1 MQNYEVIGKFV
12 SFGIG
17 TELKL
22 SEDQAYIRSH
32 SLKKKRSDIYEVIET
47 VYFKQ
52 GEKISI
58 SADGLSKVLLERLK
72 VISSEDDFDEEIE
85 SNGQYPCIQH
95 ISFGRYN
102 VFDENKNLLTSK
114 PIKKDEAEKM
124 LAEILA
130 KSQMNNDSNTD
141 ADKPEETKNPNV

>member
-1 MQNYEVIGKFV
+1 MQNYEVTGKFV

-32 SLKKKRSDIYEVIET
+32 SLKKKNGNIYEVIET

-58 SADGLSKVLLERLK
+58 STDGLSKVLLERLK
-72 VISSEDDFDEEIE
+72 VISSEDDFDVEVE

-95 ISFGRYN
+95 VSFGRYN
-102 VFDENKNLLTSK
+102 VFDKNKNLLTSK
-114 PIKKDEAEKM
+114 PVKKDEAEKM
-124 LAEILA
+124 LAEILT
-130 KSQMNNDSNTD
+130 KSQMNDDSDPDTD
-141 ADKPEETKNPNV
+141 NLDANKNLNV

>member
-1 MQNYEVIGKFV
+1 MQNYEVTGKFV

-17 TELKL
+17 AQLKL
-22 SEDQAYIRSH
+22 SEDQANIRSH
-32 SLKKKRSDIYEVIET
+32 SLKKKNGNIYEVIET

-58 SADGLSKVLLERLK
+58 SVDGLSKVLLERLK
-72 VISSEDDFDEEIE
+72 VISSEDDFDEEVE
-85 SNGQYPCIQH
+85 SNEQYPCIQH

-114 PIKKDEAEKM
+114 PVKKDEAEKM
-124 LAEILA
+124 LAEILT
-130 KSQMNNDSNTD
+130 KNQMNNDNNPD
-141 ADKPEETKNPNV
+141 ADKLEETKNSNV

>member
-1 MQNYEVIGKFV
+1 MQNYEVTGKFV

-32 SLKKKRSDIYEVIET
+32 SLKKKGSDIYEVIET
-47 VYFKQ
+47 VHFKQ
-52 GEKISI
+52 WEKISI
-58 SADGLSKVLLERLK
+58 SADGLSKVLLEQLK
-72 VISSEDDFDEEIE
+72 VISSEDDFDEEGK
-85 SNGQYPCIQH
+85 SNEQYPCTQH

-102 VFDENKNLLTSK
+102 VFDKDKNLLTSK

-130 KSQMNNDSNTD
+130 KSQMNNDNNPD